1 MNENILINLSL
12 LYENYRKDPS
22 KKFQAK
28 AIQNGIRVI
37 ENFGEEIT
45 NTTEFLN
52 KCKERGIKG
61 IGKGIIERIEEI
73 LLTQQLSECSHYVE
87 NEKDKVCELFKTITG
102 VGDRKADEWYEL
114 GYRTIEDIYL
124 GYEEGKIELT
134 HHIKMGLKYYQD
146 LLLRIPRDEIDK
158 MKKKIQKSISKID
171 KKIVFEICGSY
182 RRGESTSGDIDII
195 LSHPDYITNI
205 EEVIHLQRIV
215 EKFVQDG
222 IIIDHLTE
230 NGNKKYMGF
239 CRYSSRTPARR
250 IDIRLFNYEHYWA
263 GILYFTGNKNFNIL
277 IRNRAIEKGY
287 SLNEYSL
294 TRIYVDEETYEK
306 KKEIIL
312 LHSEMEIFQLLDLE
326 YMTPEQRVI

>member
-1 MNENILINLSL
+1 MNQIILENLQQ
-12 LYENYRKDPS
+12 LYENYRKDS
-22 KKFQAK
+22 NKKFQAK
-28 AIQNGIRVI
+28 AIQTGIRVI

-45 NTTEFLN
+45 NTTDFLH

-61 IGKGIIERIEEI
+61 IGKGILERIEEI
-73 LLTQQLSECSHYVE
+73 LLTQQLAECVQHVE
-87 NEKDKVCELFKTITG
+87 NEKDNICELFKTITG

-124 GYEEGKIELT
+124 AHEEGKIELT

-146 LLLRIPRDEIDK
+146 LLLRIPREEIDK
-158 MKKKIQKSISKID
+158 MKKKIKKSISKID
-171 KKIVFEICGSY
+171 KRCVFEICGSY

-195 LSHPDYITNI
+195 ISHPTHLMNI
-205 EEVIHLQRIV
+205 DSHIQLQNIV
-215 EKFVQDG
+215 QQLVSDG

-250 IDIRLFNYEHYWA
+250 IDIRLFDYQHYWA

-294 TRIYVDEETYEK
+294 TKMIVDEETNEK
-306 KKEIIL
+306 RKEMIL
-312 LHSEMEIFQLLDLE
+312 LHSEEEIFHLLELD
-326 YMTPEQRVI
+326 YMTPEQRII